1 MADGLKR
8 GRVVESL
15 DRFVIEEQGMSVT
28 QCRFDFALSLVF
40 AGDAIEGHVV
50 ISSSFRMNSR
60 GASPITLV
68 PAGDPS
74 AMAPALTLAHR
85 PIHRMT
91 ALKTGELRI
100 ELEDVEVDV
109 PASGEYEAWNLWLSD
124 QFRLVSL
131 PGGELAVWKADD

>member
-1 MADGLKR
+1 MKHGQ
-8 GRVVESL
+8 VVESF
-15 DRFVIEEQGMSVT
+15 DRFVIEEHGMSVT

-40 AGDAIEGHVV
+40 AGDEIEGHVV
-50 ISSSFRMNSR
+50 ISSSFRMNAR

-74 AMAPALTLAHR
+74 AMAPALTLTRR
-85 PIHRMT
+85 PLHRMT

-100 ELEDVEVDV
+100 ELEDLEIEV
-109 PASGEYEAWNLWLSD
+109 PASGEHEAWDLWLSD